1 MHSRTYRSLLN
12 KRISIVL
19 LAILMVL
26 SSVLIPG
33 IKSKAYAEASPLSI
47 TLQKPIREWIMDEAN
62 GYIYAV
68 SSEANSLLFIRMSD
82 LQIEKQVTLTA
93 PSDLVQSGGKLY
105 VALSGTTAIAIV
117 DIARKE
123 VIGSITTS
131 IKPYELA
138 IDGDRLFYAELDQWC
153 RVAAY
158 NLTTQTETFLNGDLW

>member
-1 MHSRTYRSLLN
+1 
-12 KRISIVL
+12 
-19 LAILMVL
+19 
-26 SSVLIPG
+26 
-33 IKSKAYAEASPLSI
+33 
-47 TLQKPIREWIMDEAN
+47 MDEAN

-93 PSDLVQSGGKLY
+93 PSDLVQSGGKIY

-158 NLTTQTETFLNGDLW
+158 NLTTQTETFLNGGLMVNFTCPI